1 MPGRYVMQRFT
12 NILLIA
18 AGDNWWETALER
30 AVSLARKNQADL
42 TVVDVLELSGDLQ
55 VIGRDKLDKFTS
67 EIVGKRL
74 ARLDNKVQHVQ
85 SRVAIQTKVIQGTAF
100 LEIIREVL
108 RNNYD
113 LVMKMSGG
121 RRRLKNLLFGST
133 DMHLLRKCPC
143 PVWIMKPG
151 GSVQYQRVLAAV
163 DIEPESGDRQK
174 NTLNTQILEMASSLT
189 LSKFSELHI
198 IHAWT
203 RSGYTILDGIGSDFD
218 DAEVENWGKK
228 TRQLHREWLEKQK
241 NLLLNTFEKDTMD
254 YLSLQLH
261 LVEGETCE
269 VITDFVEKKKID
281 IIVMG
286 TVARAGISG
295 FFMGNTAESIFNTI
309 NCSVLAVKP
318 PGFVTPVTLSEG

>member
-1 MPGRYVMQRFT
+1 MPGRYVMQRFK

-18 AGDNWWETALER
+18 AGENWWKTALER
-30 AVSLARKNQADL
+30 AVSLARQNQADL

-55 VIGRDKLDKFTS
+55 VIGSDKLDKFTS
-67 EIVGKRL
+67 ETVGKRL
-74 ARLDNKVQHVQ
+74 ARLDNIVQHVQ
-85 SRVAIQTKVIQGTAF
+85 SELAIQTKVIQGTAF

-121 RRRLKNLLFGST
+121 KRRLKNLLFGST

-151 GSVQYQRVLAAV
+151 ASVQYQRVLAAV

-174 NTLNTQILEMASSLT
+174 NPLNTQILEMASSLT
-189 LSKFSELHI
+189 LSKFCELHI

-218 DAEVENWGKK
+218 DEEVENWGEK
-228 TRQLHREWLEKQK
+228 TGQLHRTWLEKQK
-241 NLLLNTFEKDTMD
+241 NLLLKTFEKDTMD

-269 VITDFVEKKKID
+269 VITDFVKKKEID

-295 FFMGNTAESIFNTI
+295 FFMGNTAESILNTI

-318 PGFVTPVTLSEG
+318 PGFVTPVILSDG